1 MKTSKKLL
9 SVLSVGLLV
18 ATAVSCGEKGPSTQ
32 DTLNAAISKLI
43 LTQNNKDVITNFAVA
58 AVLKYE
64 GVTYT
69 VDWTSSN
76 TTVAAV
82 LPNSDTLKTINVTRP
97 AAGQDDVDVVLTA
110 KISATEGSSTYYAS
124 KDFNIRVL
132 ALEATASTA
141 SLADLKTAIQDI
153 TSSSSALETNF
164 GSRQLTVVSI
174 LTGKGIVVAD
184 STDVIYVYGSSYTTE
199 LAVGD
204 NITIQECKA
213 YRYYGCPQ
221 ITNMTYTKVSSG
233 NANPAPI
240 NSALTVESLYQ
251 ALAAAGN
258 DGNAMDAN
266 LFGYFTVTAKV
277 LQIEGKYIVLAD
289 PSNPDDQS
297 KWLGAYNYNTDYAE
311 LGKVV
316 GATVTVN
323 VHLHDVYKNFSFGGS
338 TPSATIFRVNYFDGP
353 VSADLDDAT
362 VAANTLNAAVSG
374 IKTSY
379 ETETTITLDSEITWS
394 LSAGANTSVF
404 ALSGNTLTL
413 TPGSAEATATLTA
426 KVTLNGTD
434 YTKDVT
440 ITVAAA
446 STDLTPA
453 TTLETGKAYKLS
465 FTTTDGVQCFL
476 KATLSGKYNNYIDT
490 ASTAAEGLDYYLE
503 TAGTGYNIYTEVAGV
518 KTYLSTVVSGDFVN
532 PTFVTADPTA
542 WLWDAT
548 NGVFTTLDGAWFLG
562 GNGTYTTGGLY
573 KISNVSAGTHTKTSC
588 YIYTGAPAGGDTGG
602 DVGGDTGDV
611 ANTVA
616 GPITFGTG
624 TLTGIDTSY
633 KAYGD
638 LTLDGYNFSLS
649 CGNKYTSNGTAV
661 AVGINKSGNLSKAGQ
676 LSDAVKTALGNK
688 YLTGSTHI
696 NASLEMD
703 FDLSNVNSITYNFI
717 KVGFSTSQATAIYLL
732 RSVDGG
738 QTYTIVAT
746 GDSKSTSLSH
756 TETSTASK
764 VRYALVVT
772 GGTDADYGAY
782 ARVSSIVVA

>member
-1 MKTSKKLL
+1 MKTNKKLL

-69 VDWTSSN
+69 IDWTSSN

-97 AAGQDDVDVVLTA
+97 AAGEEDVDVVLTA

-124 KDFNIRVL
+124 KEFNIRVL
-132 ALEATASTA
+132 ALEATAGTESI
-141 SLADLKTAIQDI
+141 SDLKTAIQDI
-153 TSSSSALETNF
+153 DAAAKALATNF

-174 LTGKGIVVAD
+174 LTGKGILVAD
-184 STDVIYVYGSSYTTE
+184 STDVIYVYGSSYATE

-213 YRYYGCPQ
+213 YRNYGCPQ

-277 LQIEGKYIVLAD
+277 LLVEDKYIVLAD

-311 LGKVV
+311 LKKVV
-316 GATVTVN
+316 DATVTVN
-323 VHLHDVYKNFSFGGS
+323 VHLHDVYSNFNFGGS
-338 TPSATIFRVNYFDGP
+338 TPSATIFRVNYFGGP
-353 VSADLDDAT
+353 IDADLDDAT

-379 ETETTITLDSEITWS
+379 ENETTITLDSEITWS

-404 ALSGNTLTL
+404 ALSGNTLKL

-490 ASTAAEGLDYYLE
+490 ASTAAEGLDFYLE
-503 TAGTGYNIYTEVAGV
+503 AATTGYYIYTTISGT
-518 KTYLSTVVSGDFVN
+518 KTYLGTVPSGTFTN

-548 NGVFTTLDGAWFLG
+548 KGVFTTLDGAFFLG
-562 GNGTYTTGGLY
+562 GNGTHTTGGLY
-573 KISNVSAGTHTKTSC
+573 AISNLTSGQHTKTSC

-602 DVGGDTGDV
+602 DVGGDTGEAV
-611 ANTVA
+611 SVNEALALSFTCANKASGDDYFTTNYPNWTKTARLGATYLNYLGFGRTSEGHTADSNVSIKSPAFAATSDFRITVVLKGNA
-616 GPITFGTG
+616 SNNDPVVTS
-624 TLTGIDTSY
+624 TLTFELVDATG
-633 KAYGD
+633 
-638 LTLDGYNFSLS
+638 
-649 CGNKYTSNGTAV
+649 AV
-661 AVGINKSGNLSKAGQ
+661 
-676 LSDAVKTALGNK
+676 
-688 YLTGSTHI
+688 
-696 NASLEMD
+696 
-703 FDLSNVNSITYNFI
+703 
-717 KVGFSTSQATAIYLL
+717 
-732 RSVDGG
+732 
-738 QTYTIVAT
+738 VAT
-746 GDSKSTSLSH
+746 GKVVSDSNGVNAAGTTAISPKHNVDSTFVIEFEYVSGK
-756 TETSTASK
+756 T
-764 VRYALVVT
+764 V
-772 GGTDADYGAY
+772 TDATNLKITFAKAKANIGLKTLA
-782 ARVSSIVVA
+782 VAA